1 MALISRYG
9 VLNSPPMSLTTQ
21 KFDILSRIAV
31 GNGALVY
38 RALDK
43 ESMRQVAL
51 KLLMQDGDW
60 EHRLDVD
67 LLMQEAPRL
76 RQITG
81 AHVCQ
86 LLDAYDD
93 EDGPVLIYEFA
104 NGQNGV
110 DLPVERKLDPTQA
123 LDVAAQMISA
133 LRSGERQRCPHGDVK
148 PSNIVFADLPDGRPF
163 LLVLDWGLGIFR
175 SGLPEDSLVFLAPE
189 RLAGEGP
196 SHRADLFSA
205 GATLFYLFTGK
216 PLVGGSTPEELRA
229 AWQQARPAMLGEL
242 RPDLSS
248 KLVQWVCG
256 LLEFD
261 PAKRPA
267 SAVEAGAALAALNPP
282 PPPVPPESIRPRA
295 AARPVAAGGSGIVRP
310 PAAAAMPAAAV
321 QIAPGPAVSVSQT
334 ALRRSVTPAKP
345 PRGRLTV
352 AICVFAGA
360 ALAAGGWFAFS
371 KWKDSSAVAERVA
384 AAAAKPART
393 PAPSVGEAVWPP
405 KPVASAQP
413 VQMAKLEQPPKGRPP
428 RKPVPNPAQPASAPP
443 GPLAVSESFD
453 YQERMPLEGRAKGIG
468 WTGPWRGPLAS
479 IDTKSLVLDS
489 LQPKGR
495 GLIIPATQS
504 EIILLRPLGPLQA
517 FVDPAKG
524 GVWYFAFLLQHS
536 SDVPTPG
543 GDIQLNPFT
552 ISDVHELVK
561 IVATDSGG
569 ALQLTLNNEKNP
581 LEVKDSS
588 KPVFVV
594 LRTTL
599 ENPKLGNWDVRAELF
614 VNPKIDP
621 KWPPGDAQKVE
632 VKLQYKMLPKQ
643 FGLLIRKPARTEAIT
658 RIDEIRFSHRAMDL
672 LTQ

>member
-1 MALISRYG
+1 
-9 VLNSPPMSLTTQ
+9 MSLTTQ

-43 ESMRQVAL
+43 ETMRQVAL

-67 LLMQEAPRL
+67 YLMQEAPRL
-76 RQITG
+76 RQIAG

-86 LLDAYDD
+86 LLDAYND

-123 LDVAAQMISA
+123 LDVAAQLISA

-148 PSNIVFADLPDGRPF
+148 PSNIVFVDLPDGRPF
-163 LLVLDWGLGIFR
+163 LLVLDWGLGVFR
-175 SGLPEDSLVFLAPE
+175 SGLPEDSLAFFAPE
-189 RLAGEGP
+189 RLGGESP

-216 PLVGGSTPEELRA
+216 PLVGGATPEELRA
-229 AWQQARPAMLGEL
+229 AWRQARPAMLGEL

-267 SAVEAGAALAALNPP
+267 SAVEAGTALAALNPP

-295 AARPVAAGGSGIVRP
+295 AARPAAAGGSGIVRP
-310 PAAAAMPAAAV
+310 PAAAAVPAAVV
-321 QIAPGPAVSVSQT
+321 QTAPAPAVSASRPAST
-334 ALRRSVTPAKP
+334 TSVKP
-345 PRGRLTV
+345 VKRPSAGLTV
-352 AICVFAGA
+352 AIGVLATA

-371 KWKDSSAVAERVA
+371 KWDASNSMAEQVA
-384 AAAAKPART
+384 AAAARPART
-393 PAPSVGEAVWPP
+393 PAPSVGEAIWPP
-405 KPVASAQP
+405 KPVNPPSKPVASAQP
-413 VQMAKLEQPPKGRPP
+413 APVAKVEKPPKVQPP
-428 RKPVPNPAQPASAPP
+428 RKPAPNAAQAVSAPP
-443 GPLAVSESFD
+443 GPLAVSESFE
-453 YQERMPLEGRAKGIG
+453 YPEGKPIEGMGGGIA
-468 WTGPWRGPLAS
+468 WAGPWRGPAAM
-479 IDTKSLVLDS
+479 IDGKSMAFDS
-489 LQPKGR
+489 LPSKG
-495 GLIIPATQS
+495 GSLIIPPAQS
-504 EIILLRPLGPLQA
+504 EILLSRPLGPLSA

-524 GVWYFAFLLQHS
+524 GVWHFAFLLQHS

-543 GDIQLNPFT
+543 GDIQLNPYN
-552 ISDVHELVK
+552 IADVHDLVK
-561 IVATDSGG
+561 IVATDGG
-569 ALQLTLNNEKNP
+569 GVLHLTLNNEKNP
-581 LEVKDSS
+581 LEVKDPS

-599 ENPKLGNWDVRAELF
+599 GNPKLGNWDVRAELF
-614 VNPKIDP
+614 VNPKIDA
-621 KWPPGDAQKVE
+621 KWPSEDAQKVE
-632 VKLQYKMLPKQ
+632 VKLPYRMLPKQ
-643 FGLLIRKPARTEAIT
+643 LGLLIRKPPRTDAIT
-658 RIDEIRFSHRAMDL
+658 RIDEVRFSHQATGL
-672 LTQ
+672 LAR